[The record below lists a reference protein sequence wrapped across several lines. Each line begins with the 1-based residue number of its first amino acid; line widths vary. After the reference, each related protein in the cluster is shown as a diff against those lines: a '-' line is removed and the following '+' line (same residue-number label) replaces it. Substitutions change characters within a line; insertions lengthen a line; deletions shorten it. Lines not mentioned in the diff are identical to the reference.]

1 MSVLDQW
8 IEKKLQMKLRDRK
21 ELEKWQLTQI
31 RSFLSYA
38 RENSPFY
45 SRTYADLSLPESL
58 QDFSTFPLTD
68 AADLQ
73 EHGLQMLCVSQS
85 QISRV
90 VTLHTSGTAGR
101 PKRIFFTEKDQEL
114 TVDFFHN
121 GMKELTRPG
130 DTVMVFL
137 PCTPKGS
144 VGDLL
149 CTGLQRL
156 GAHPVRYGLITDLED
171 CARTLIKQ
179 QASCAVGVPVQL
191 LALGAFM
198 QKQHLFSPLK
208 TLLLSTD
215 YLSPIIRQRIEA
227 TLSCQVFN
235 HFGMTETGLGGALE
249 CPVHEGMHIRE
260 NDLYMEILDS
270 ETLRPLPAGQWGELV
285 LTTLTRRG
293 MPLIRYRTG
302 DQARFL
308 PDSCPCCSPLKRL
321 EYGTRLISE
330 ISQISFPSMV
340 QTDALL
346 FSDPEVVDYTICY
359 DSEKQHLFLK
369 LLKFPSRSRA
379 EHPGKKQDQLRHF
392 FSEYASAIEIQE
404 IFIEN
409 KIPPYGGKRK
419 PEFYHKKKDTYQ

>member
-249 CPVHEGMHIRE
+249 
-260 NDLYMEILDS
+260 
-270 ETLRPLPAGQWGELV
+270 
-285 LTTLTRRG
+285 
-293 MPLIRYRTG
+293 
-302 DQARFL
+302 
-308 PDSCPCCSPLKRL
+308 
-321 EYGTRLISE
+321 YGTRLISE

-369 LLKFPSRSRA
+369 LLKLPSRSRA